1 MFKSKIFTAWYFS
14 ALSIWAV
21 LFSVFNSIQFL
32 IEHWYYPAIMVVG
45 AFVAGFTPEGGGAVA
60 FPILSVFLHVDRVLA
75 RDFSMMIQSIGMT
88 SASIWILTNKETDR
102 RDYRSCFVF
111 VPVCYF
117 GMVLGFQFFQ
127 KIPVYIIQALFVSL
141 SATFVTAYYFSDHR
155 GTQTRLS
162 IKSPSDSVYLGIIL
176 VGGGIV
182 SSLFGTGA
190 DILLYM
196 FLITRF
202 NMTAKIAVR
211 ISIVLQASLSI
222 LGYAYRAIIDV
233 GPHGLTNY
241 QIRTWL
247 CAFPVVLFMA
257 PFGAYVL
264 ARLHVNWML
273 RGIIALN
280 VFQLTWFVAKDYKP
294 EKLEAAG
301 IFTTLLAATF
311 YFALKHVAKMHREQA
326 QQDAA
331 AIDPT
336 PA

>member
-1 MFKSKIFTAWYFS
+1 MFKSKVFTIWYFS
-14 ALSIWAV
+14 ALCVWGA
-21 LFSVFNSIQFL
+21 LFAALNNIQFL
-32 IEHWYYPAIMVVG
+32 IQHWYYPAIMVVG

-60 FPILSVFLHVDRVLA
+60 FPVLSVFLHIDRVLA

-102 RDYRSCFVF
+102 RDYRPCFLF
-111 VPVCYF
+111 VPVCIA
-117 GMVLGFQFFQ
+117 GMVLGFQLFQ
-127 KIPVYIIQALFVSL
+127 NIPVYIIQALFVSL

-155 GTQTRLS
+155 GTQTRLAINS
-162 IKSPSDSVYLGIIL
+162 KLDTLNLGVLLIA
-176 VGGGIV
+176 GGIV

-211 ISIVLQASLSI
+211 ISIVLQACLSI
-222 LGYAYRAIIDV
+222 FGYAYRAVIDH

-241 QIRTWL
+241 QIKTWL

-280 VFQLTWFVAKDYKP
+280 VFQLVWFVAKDYRL
-294 EKLEAAG
+294 EKLEAAAT
-301 IFTTLLAATF
+301 FTTLLAATF
-311 YFALKHVAKMHREQA
+311 YFALKNVAQKHRDLAMQEA
-326 QQDAA
+326 S
-331 AIDPT
+331 PNG
-336 PA
+336 PN